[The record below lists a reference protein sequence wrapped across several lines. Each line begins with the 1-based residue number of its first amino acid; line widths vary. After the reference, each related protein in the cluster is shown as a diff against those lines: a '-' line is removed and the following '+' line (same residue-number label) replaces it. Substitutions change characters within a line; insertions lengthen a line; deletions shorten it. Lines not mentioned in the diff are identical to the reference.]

1 MFFLSWYYVRDYF
14 NINNHSIVLA
24 GAAVDR
30 LTPEDAK
37 VIANYNGDTSFL
49 YQTKRQGWAS
59 YEKNLTG
66 MIELGAD
73 YLVLANPV
81 PSDFDFAKEYLI
93 VEKTPEYVIFDLHK
107 NP

>member
-1 MFFLSWYYVRDYF
+1 MEITLLIFTVGFFSINWYSLMYLVAIIVVYF
-14 NINNHSIVLA
+14 LLTY
-24 GAAVDR
+24 R
-30 LTPEDAK
+30 LKKKE
-37 VIANYNGDTSFL
+37 
-49 YQTKRQGWAS
+49 AS